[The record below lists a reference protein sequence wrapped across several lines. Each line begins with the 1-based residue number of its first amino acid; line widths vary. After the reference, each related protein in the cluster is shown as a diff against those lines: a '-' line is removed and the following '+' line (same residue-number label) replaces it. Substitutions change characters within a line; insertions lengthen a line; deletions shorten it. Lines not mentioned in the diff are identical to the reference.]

1 MTARRKTHRGAFD
14 GAWLTL
20 TFSILTTQSRLEFGF
35 ERKLSLSMFR
45 ARLKICHRNERHKR
59 KS

>member
-1 MTARRKTHRGAFD
+1 MTARREIHRGAFD

-45 ARLKICHRNERHKR
+45 ARLKICHRNERH
-59 KS
+59 